1 MTREEEFEI
10 TEGEF
15 EITEDVIEECLQES
29 IG

>member
-10 TEGEF
+10 TEEEF
-15 EITEDVIEECLQES
+15 QITEDVIEECLQES

>member
-10 TEGEF
+10 TEEEF